1 MGIFSAILDVAK
13 IVDVVTG
20 SNIVTPEKKD
30 ARDAQKQLQNRAMKA
45 ADYEAFETGL
55 KAYYNTLN
63 AAFPTYTRDN
73 RNRINTSYGE
83 QYRRMLN
90 FDPTSK
96 GAEKPKE
103 QSDAPAP
110 VEKSN
115 RLVYGTPEYN
125 AYYRNAV

>member
-1 MGIFSAILDVAK
+1 MGIFSDIIS
-13 IVDVVTG
+13 IVGVVDSVLGT
-20 SNIVTPEKKD
+20 NIITPGKKE
-30 ARDAQKQLQNRAMKA
+30 ARDEQKQLQDRAIKA
-45 ADYEAFETGL
+45 ADYEAFTNGL

-73 RNRINTSYGE
+73 RNRINASYDA

-90 FDPTSK
+90 FDPSSK
-96 GAEKPKE
+96 GAEKPTE

-115 RLVYGTPEYN
+115 RLVYGTPEHS